1 MYSLPWTMQVN
12 NFTQI
17 RSIYTQC
24 QPAREWTSPTVL
36 FLLIGFVVGWQLVV
50 LAGTVRNQFTGDFRR
65 LFMSTPAAACKCQYR
80 VILVQFQRRVCQN
93 VALDSRH
100 APTAI
105 VLQRESKWFNH
116 TGSFFLLYMPCSVRL
131 YDLNNFF
138 SIGIMCQI
146 FKMYWFHRNKNIY
159 SIFFV
164 QLTKRKKICLDPQYC
179 IYIPTQFHCFLKNS
193 CDSKI
198 LCLDFVARSVWML
211 GGALQPIQTMSQFIG
226 SRSLTCQNDFLSQ
239 NCLLE

>member
-1 MYSLPWTMQVN
+1 
-12 NFTQI
+12 
-17 RSIYTQC
+17 
-24 QPAREWTSPTVL
+24 
-36 FLLIGFVVGWQLVV
+36 
-50 LAGTVRNQFTGDFRR
+50 
-65 LFMSTPAAACKCQYR
+65 MSTPAAACKCQYR

-105 VLQRESKWFNH
+105 VLQRESKW
-116 TGSFFLLYMPCSVRL
+116 
-131 YDLNNFF
+131 DFF

>member
-1 MYSLPWTMQVN
+1 
-12 NFTQI
+12 
-17 RSIYTQC
+17 
-24 QPAREWTSPTVL
+24 
-36 FLLIGFVVGWQLVV
+36 
-50 LAGTVRNQFTGDFRR
+50 
-65 LFMSTPAAACKCQYR
+65 MSTPAAACKCQYR

-193 CDSKI
+193 CDLKI

>member
-138 SIGIMCQI
+138 LQESCARSSKCIGSIGIKTSTPSSL
-146 FKMYWFHRNKNIY
+146 FSSLKE
-159 SIFFV
+159 
-164 QLTKRKKICLDPQYC
+164 KKICLDPQYC